1 MLISKKN
8 RREVYKY
15 LFKGTSRHVDVVCK
29 KKSGA
34 TCTKFWLFDDLSSIK
49 AAFSA
54 EGVLQAEKDFN
65 LASHPEIEGIPN
77 LQVCPGKV

>member
-15 LFKGTSRHVDVVCK
+15 LFKGKLDSPSH
-29 KKSGA
+29 
-34 TCTKFWLFDDLSSIK
+34 LFLCQLPFESIGVHMQEEMLVRLSM
-49 AAFSA
+49 AMAVA

-77 LQVCPGKV
+77 LQV